1 MTTVNNIR
9 LPRKVRHSNASNINI
24 QPEFQNQTVLPKE
37 IIKKGFPF
45 TNEPYIFFGYDPVM
59 EKYRFVCYN
68 QVVGKPVFRKLED
81 NGEIS
86 QKLTLDQIKKIGNPT
101 LLELF
106 CFLNRKTTNRGDG
119 VRYMERLQTYLTQY
133 VEVEIP
139 EQLYC

>member
-1 MTTVNNIR
+1 
-9 LPRKVRHSNASNINI
+9 
-24 QPEFQNQTVLPKE
+24 
-37 IIKKGFPF
+37 
-45 TNEPYIFFGYDPVM
+45 M

-68 QVVGKPVFRKLED
+68 HVVGKPVFRKLQDDKET
-81 NGEIS
+81 IS
-86 QKLTLDQIKKIGNPT
+86 QKLTLDQIKAIGNPT

-139 EQLYC
+139 SQLYC